1 MKLHFTLLAL
11 ITSLVSF
18 AQDEFVRPLLYN
30 PNIPAAPVQH
40 RAGNTIDSTFIY
52 SIDTLDLPV
61 WDDFSISKFIP
72 YDAYYTDGNV
82 SSVMYYH
89 LMNST
94 NTIPQNPALIFC
106 DSTHAHHDTISIVGS
121 IPTTTTD
128 YFSPVQVW
136 VNDLTAMPV
145 SGMLRTLYQECYV
158 LIDSIIDGVPDPDQ
172 DTIFY
177 TSIPDF
183 VQDSAHVFTVDYAD
197 PTKIWVDNYAYHNYT
212 YAYQPWSLGVATLD
226 GVDQFG
232 WPYDFGNASAHESAD
247 VLTSRPI
254 NLAGKVNVYLTF
266 LYQAKGYGNMP
277 EIDDSLLLEYWIV
290 DSNKWFPSGWHSLL
304 NPMPVDTWDTV
315 HILLPTASLDD
326 GFRFRFRN
334 WASTSGALDHWHID
348 YVNLKDNDLP
358 TVSNFSD
365 LAISEPIKTILDDYT
380 AVPWD
385 HFKNPAINQTDKM
398 LDTLKV
404 KVYNS
409 DLTPTNFANGGFE
422 VRYQNILQ
430 GGSPYTLANPA
441 ITSEWTGN
449 WELGMN
455 YYPYP
460 MQTNFT
466 FNDGVTTAP
475 QAAFDIKLNIDAA
488 VSGSNVYDVND
499 TTYYTQDFRN
509 YYSYDDGSAEAAY
522 GITGSHSL
530 LAYKFEAY
538 EEDTLTGVLMHFV
551 PSVDD
556 HSDEL
561 FLLTIWDDNAGQP
574 GNIIYQDDYFNTNS
588 PEYSN
593 AINAFRYYTFM
604 GDVKV
609 AVPQTFYV
617 GWEQIGST
625 NLNVGMDHNVANGDK
640 IFRNVSGSWLTSA
653 YQSSLL
659 IRPVFSTGLNY
670 TLSDDDI
677 ESNVVETVSVQVYP
691 NPVNDI
697 LTIETDAASF
707 SVTLYDM
714 TGRVVMVVVNETQ
727 LDVSGL
733 NAGIYIA
740 DIRDANGVSLYS
752 GKLIKE

>member
-1 MKLHFTLLAL
+1 MKLRFTLFT
-11 ITSLVSF
+11 IFVSLLSF
-18 AQDEFVRPLLYN
+18 AQEEFVRPLLVN
-30 PNIPAAPVQH
+30 PNITPALHQQ
-40 RAGNTIDSTFIY
+40 RSGNTLDSTFIY
-52 SIDTLDLPV
+52 NIDTLDLPV

-72 YDAYYTDGNV
+72 YNSGFTDGNV
-82 SSVMYYH
+82 TSQLYYK

-94 NTIPQNPALIFC
+94 NTLPQNPALIFC
-106 DSTHAHHDTISIVGS
+106 DSMHARHDTISMVGS
-121 IPTTTTD
+121 IPTITTD
-128 YFSPVQVW
+128 YFPVVQVW
-136 VNDLTAMPV
+136 VNDLTAMPIT
-145 SGMLRTLYQECYV
+145 GTLLNLYQECYV

-177 TSIPDF
+177 TSSPDF
-183 VQDSAHVFTVDYAD
+183 VQDSARVFTVDYTD
-197 PTKIWVDNYAYHNYT
+197 PTKIWIDKYAYHNYT

-226 GVDQFG
+226 GVDENG
-232 WPYDFGNASAHESAD
+232 WPYDFGNTSAHESAD

-266 LYQAKGYGNMP
+266 LYQAEGYGNAP
-277 EIDDSLLLEYWIV
+277 EIDDSLLLEFWIV
-290 DSNKWFPSGWHSLL
+290 DSNKWMPSGWYSQM
-304 NPMPVDTWDTV
+304 NPTPIDIWDTV
-315 HILLPTASLDD
+315 HWLLPSAALDD

-385 HFKNPAINQTDKM
+385 HFKNPTLNQTDKM
-398 LDTLKV
+398 IDTLKV

-409 DLTPTNFANGGFE
+409 DLTPTNFANGGLE
-422 VRYQNILQ
+422 VRFQNVLQ
-430 GGSPYTLANPA
+430 AGSPFTLANPA

-449 WELGMN
+449 WELGLN
-455 YYPYP
+455 KYPYP
-460 MQTNFT
+460 LQANYT
-466 FNDGVTTAP
+466 FNDAVTASP

-499 TTYYTQDFRN
+499 TTYYVQDFRN

-561 FLLTIWDDNAGQP
+561 FLLTIWDDNGGEP
-574 GNIIYQDDYFNTNS
+574 GTIIYQDDYFNTQS
-588 PEYSN
+588 PEYSGAMN
-593 AINAFRYYTFM
+593 GFRYYTFM
-604 GDVKV
+604 ANGKV

-625 NLNVGMDHNVANGDK
+625 SLNVGMDHNVANGDK
-640 IFRNVSGSWLTSA
+640 IFRNVGGTWLTSSF
-653 YQSSLL
+653 QSSLL
-659 IRPVFSTGLNY
+659 IRPVFSTALNY
-670 TLSDDDI
+670 TLSD
-677 ESNVVETVSVQVYP
+677 EVLEENVVETVSVKLYP
-691 NPVNDI
+691 NPVNNL
-697 LTIETDAASF
+697 LTIETNANYF
-707 SVTLYDM
+707 SVTLYDL
-714 TGRVVMVVVNETQ
+714 TGRAVMTVINETQ
-727 LDVSGL
+727 LDVSVL
-733 NAGIYIA
+733 NTGIYFA
-740 DIRDANGVSLYS
+740 DVRDANGVSLYS